1 MQETLMAGH
10 WVAVPK
16 IWKRLPLMQ
25 ETSMAGPLGGGAGDL
40 GAPTINTRNVD
51 GSPQAPE

>member
-1 MQETLMAGH
+1 MAGH

>member
-1 MQETLMAGH
+1 MVGH

-16 IWKRLPLMQ
+16 IWERLPLMQ

-40 GAPTINTRNVD
+40 RAPSINTRKVD
-51 GSPQAPE
+51 DNPQAPE